1 MMSYGPTKTKE
12 NFSIYRTSDS
22 TDRTYDEIH
31 WLEYMHCLTH
41 IVEEGTSVEHE
52 EAVRL
57 LANAFGYNRLTKN
70 LRTHIEEMIDFS
82 IKKRI

>member
-1 MMSYGPTKTKE
+1 
-12 NFSIYRTSDS
+12 
-22 TDRTYDEIH
+22 
-31 WLEYMHCLTH
+31 MHCLTH

-82 IKKRI
+82 IKKSDLVHQDERIMKQTNN